1 MNWEVLIMKSKISF
15 FNATVFRK
23 DVTRFAPLWALYLIG
38 GMLFMLSIT
47 NSHNDYST
55 ARTLGTSLSLLP
67 TINFVYAALSAFL
80 LFGDLFKGRL
90 CNALHAMP
98 LRREAWFV
106 THSISGLAFSLV
118 PNALLAVMIMPRLGS
133 LWFVG
138 LLWLLGVTLQ
148 YLFFFGVA
156 LFSCLCVGNKVGA
169 ATVYAILNFGSL
181 VVLWFVTAI
190 YQPMMYGV
198 EISQD
203 IFTFLCP
210 VYQMTGAYEYIVFRR
225 ASNQYYFN
233 GLGEIWLYMAVAA
246 GIGLVFGLLALLLYR
261 RRKLEAAGDFIAVRP
276 IAPIFGVIFALCS
289 GAFFSLFGQLFA
301 NEIAIY
307 LLIGICV
314 GWFAGQMLLKRT
326 VKVFQGKSF
335 LKLGI
340 LVAAMIVSVL
350 LVKFDVF
357 GIVRWTPDADD
368 VVSIT
373 LSNRYDANSYAE
385 YEIKA
390 TEEAEI
396 QFLIDLHKESIANGS
411 KDLSGQARLP
421 LYFEYRLRNGTTVRR
436 QYLTPVSGSRKDT
449 LRKIFSD
456 PALVLGTKDWR
467 GNLDSIEF
475 IDVNG
480 VKIPKNAYESLL
492 TAMEADCLA
501 GNMAY
506 HYTLHD
512 SGSEKTWITLV
523 WAAPNG
529 TENYQNI
536 PVYPDAT
543 NTIKWLQEHIGLLV
557 IGK

>member
-1 MNWEVLIMKSKISF
+1 MKSKKSF

-23 DVTRFAPLWALYLIG
+23 DITRFAPLWALYLIG
-38 GMLFMLSIT
+38 GMLFMLNLT
-47 NSHNDYST
+47 DSHNYNSA

-118 PNALLAVMIMPRLGS
+118 PNTLLAVIIMPRLGS
-133 LWFVG
+133 FWFVG

-156 LFSCLCVGNKVGA
+156 VFSSLCAGNKVGA
-169 ATVYAILNFGSL
+169 AAVYAILNFGSL

-198 EISQD
+198 EISED

-210 VYQMTGAYEYIVFRR
+210 VYQMTGA
-225 ASNQYYFN
+225 SKYFAFHYTDGGRYFAYN
-233 GLGEIWLYMAVAA
+233 GLGSIWLYMAVAA
-246 GIGLVFGLLALLLYR
+246 GIGLVLGLLALLLYR
-261 RRKLEAAGDFIAVRP
+261 RRKLEAAGDFIAVP
-276 IAPIFGVIFALCS
+276 AIAPVFAVVFALCS

-340 LVAAMIVSVL
+340 LVAVMIASIL

-357 GIVRWTPDADD
+357 GVVSWTPDADD
-368 VVSIT
+368 VASIS
-373 LSNRYDANSYAE
+373 LSTRYSAHSYSE
-385 YEIKA
+385 YEIIA
-390 TEEAEI
+390 EDESEI
-396 QFLIDLHKESIANGS
+396 QFLIDLHKESITNG
-411 KDLSGQARLP
+411 DEELPGQARLP
-421 LYFEYRLRNGTTVRR
+421 LYFEYRLKNGTTVRR
-436 QYLTPVSGSRKDT
+436 QYLSPVSGSSKDT
-449 LRKIFSD
+449 LRHIFSD
-456 PALVLGTKDWR
+456 PVLVLGTADWR
-467 GNLDSIEF
+467 GDLDSVEL
-475 IDVNG
+475 IDVDG
-480 VKIPKNAYESLL
+480 VKLPQNTYEGLL
-492 TAMEADCLA
+492 AAMEADCLD

-506 HYTLHD
+506 HSALH
-512 SGSEKTWITLV
+512 SSNSNVRTWITLV
-523 WAAPNG
+523 WASSDG
-529 TENYQNI
+529 TEHYREI
-536 PVYPDAT
+536 RIYPDAK
-543 NTIKWLQEHIGLLV
+543 NTINWLSQHKDLFI
-557 IGK
+557 I